1 MSSGVP
7 EVGEHYVHQP
17 QMFNMLASQTPMNNT
32 MPADFKERF
41 PKTRVVI
48 DCTELLTETPHSLA
62 QRSVVW
68 SQYKTHMTW
77 KALVG
82 ITPNGVVS
90 LVSDLWTGAVSDKQI
105 VIRSGILEV
114 CEKGDAV
121 MADKGFLIS
130 DLTTPLEI
138 ELIIP
143 PRKAKQNQLSKRDT
157 GPTWHV

>member
-1 MSSGVP
+1 
-7 EVGEHYVHQP
+7 
-17 QMFNMLASQTPMNNT
+17 
-32 MPADFKERF
+32 MPADFKEQF

-62 QRSVVW
+62 QRSVMW

-90 LVSDLWTGAVSDKQI
+90 FVSDLWTGAISDKQI
-105 VIRSGILEV
+105 VIRSGILEM
-114 CEKGDAV
+114 CEKGDAL

-130 DLTTPLEI
+130 ELTTPLEI
-138 ELIIP
+138 
-143 PRKAKQNQLSKRDT
+143 D
-157 GPTWHV
+157 